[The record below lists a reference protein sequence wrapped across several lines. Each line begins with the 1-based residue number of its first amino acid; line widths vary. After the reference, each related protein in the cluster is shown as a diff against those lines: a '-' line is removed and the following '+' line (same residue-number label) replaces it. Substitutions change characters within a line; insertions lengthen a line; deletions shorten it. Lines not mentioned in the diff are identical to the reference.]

1 VEELKLQLTSEVK
14 NIQQRLLMPM
24 NTQPKNSKQ
33 LSKALASF
41 LDSVA
46 VVETLAEY
54 EYLTS
59 ILKSFEVSFKT
70 RVVRNRKR
78 KTPTQYH
85 VVLLEKWD

>member
-1 VEELKLQLTSEVK
+1 MEELKLQLTSEVK

-24 NTQPKNSKQ
+24 NTQPKNSRQ
-33 LSKALASF
+33 LSKVLASF

-54 EYLTS
+54 KYLTS

-85 VVLLEKWD
+85 IVLLEKWD